1 MVGFI
6 MIGIAGNEKS
16 DDVLVKVQLDGVE
29 GITIDI
35 KSKIKKIFGKHMETA
50 IKEALKELNVE
61 NAKVEL
67 EDFGALDFV
76 IKARVKTAV
85 KRARGD
91 KNE

>member
-16 DDVLVKVQLDGVE
+16 DDVLVKVQLDEVE
-29 GITIDI
+29 GIAIDI
-35 KSKIKKIFGKHMETA
+35 KSKIKKIFGRHMEIA
-50 IKEALKELNVE
+50 VREALSELNVE
-61 NAKVEL
+61 NAKVEV

-85 KRARGD
+85 KRARG
-91 KNE
+91 E

>member
-1 MVGFI
+1 MVDFI

-35 KSKIKKIFGKHMETA
+35 KSKIKKIFGKHMEA
-50 IKEALKELNVE
+50 AVREALSELNVE

>member
-16 DDVLVKVQLDGVE
+16 DDVLVKVQLDEVE
-29 GITIDI
+29 GIIIDI
-35 KSKIKKIFGKHMETA
+35 KSKIKKIFGRHMEIA
-50 IKEALKELNVE
+50 VREALSELNVE
-61 NAKVEL
+61 NAKVEV

-85 KRARGD
+85 KRARGN